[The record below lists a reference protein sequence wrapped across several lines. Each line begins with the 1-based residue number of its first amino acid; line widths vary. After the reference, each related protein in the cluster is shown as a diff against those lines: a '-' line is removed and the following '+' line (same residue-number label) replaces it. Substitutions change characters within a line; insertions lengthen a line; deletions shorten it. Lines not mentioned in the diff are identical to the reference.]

1 MWKRGTNEE
10 KEKTEKKEER
20 VDSEQLIPQAAI

>member
-20 VDSEQLIPQAAI
+20 GDSEQLIPQTAI